1 MNEQAFNALIEL
13 PAHLRSSLAAAL
25 DAGLLRFDSTA
36 TAVRANL
43 SPGADRERQVVRLLG
58 AWQRLGLSKSAAA
71 AWLRSL
77 NRLAGASPSPDFVW
91 SGPEVPGL
99 HARDTRRVYDE
110 VIGAASRSIWAS
122 TYAFFDG
129 ERAFRVLAE
138 KMDALPDLYV
148 TLLLNIH
155 RGRGVTTAA
164 DHLVRSFADSFWKR
178 EWPGAARPTVFYDP
192 RSVEPDGPKGVLHA
206 KAVVADEEVVF
217 ITSANFTEA
226 ALDRNIE
233 TGLVSRDRHLAL
245 TAVRHFRA
253 LIDRKLL
260 LPLPM
265 D

>member
-1 MNEQAFNALIEL
+1 MSDEAIRSLLAL
-13 PAHLRSSLAAAL
+13 PAHLRQTLAAAL
-25 DAGLLRFDSTA
+25 ESGFLSMDPSA
-36 TAVRANL
+36 TAVRTTLRANEGQEKQVL
-43 SPGADRERQVVRLLG
+43 SLLG
-58 AWQRLGLSKSAAA
+58 TWRELGIGGRAAA

-77 NRLAGASPSPDFVW
+77 EQLAEGSSSPDLVW

-99 HARDTRRVYDE
+99 HARDTRRVYEE

-129 ERAFRVLAE
+129 ERAFKVLAE
-138 KMDALPDLYV
+138 KMDALPSLDV

-164 DHLVRSFADSFWKR
+164 DHLVRSFADSFWKQ
-178 EWPGAARPTVFYDP
+178 EWPGASRPAVFYDP
-192 RSVEPDGPKGVLHA
+192 RSVATEGPKGVLHA
-206 KAVVADEEVVF
+206 KGVVADEEAVF

-233 TGLVSRDRHLAL
+233 MGLLHRDRHLAL
-245 TAVRHFRA
+245 TTIRHFQV

-260 LPLPM
+260 LPLTM
-265 D
+265 E

>member
-1 MNEQAFNALIEL
+1 MNEEAVEALLEL
-13 PAHLRSSLAAAL
+13 PAHLRTSLAKAL
-25 DAGLLRFDSTA
+25 ETGLLD
-36 TAVRANL
+36 L
-43 SPGADRERQVVRLLG
+43 SPSVTALRASMTLRGGQGQAVLRLLAG
-58 AWQRLGLSKSAAA
+58 WRQLGVTEAVAA

-77 NRLAGASPSPDFVW
+77 DQLAGSFSSPDFVW

-110 VIGAASRSIWAS
+110 IIDAATRSIWAS

-129 ERAFRVLAE
+129 PRAFKTLAE
-138 KMDALPDLYV
+138 KMEALPDLKV
-148 TLLLNIH
+148 TLLLNIERK
-155 RGRGVTTAA
+155 RGNTTAA
-164 DHLVRSFADSFWKR
+164 DHLVRGFAERFWDR
-178 EWPGAARPTVFYDP
+178 DWPGSSRPDVFYDP
-192 RSVEPDGPKGVLHA
+192 RSLEPKGPRGVLHA

-233 TGLVSRDRHLAL
+233 MGLLSRDRHLAL
-245 TAVRHFRA
+245 TVVRHFQT

-260 LPLPM
+260 RPLPM

>member
-1 MNEQAFNALIEL
+1 MNPRAIEALVDL
-13 PAHLRSSLAAAL
+13 PAHVRHSLATAL
-25 DAGLLRFDSTA
+25 EAGLLRLESSPTA
-36 TAVRANL
+36 LRANL
-43 SPGADRERQVVRLLG
+43 SLSHDRTRDVLDLFAGWRQAGV
-58 AWQRLGLSKSAAA
+58 SEPTAA

-77 NRLAGASPSPDFVW
+77 EQLASSFSSPDLVW

-99 HARDTRRVYDE
+99 HARDTRRVYEE
-110 VIGAASRSIWAS
+110 VIGAASRSLWAS

-129 ERAFRVLAE
+129 ELAFKALAE
-138 KMDALPDLYV
+138 KMDALPGLDV

-178 EWPGAARPTVFYDP
+178 EWPGASRPTVFYDP
-192 RSVEPDGPKGVLHA
+192 RSVATEGPQGVLHA
-206 KAVVADEEVVF
+206 KGVVADEEVVF
-217 ITSANFTEA
+217 VTSANFTEA

-233 TGLVSRDRHLAL
+233 MGLLHRDRHLAL
-245 TAVRHFRA
+245 TVVRHFQT

-265 D
+265 E

>member
-1 MNEQAFNALIEL
+1 MNDEAVRSLLAL
-13 PAHLRSSLAAAL
+13 PAHLRQTLAAAL
-25 DAGLLRFDSTA
+25 ESGLLGMAPST
-36 TAVRANL
+36 TAVRATLRTNGGQEEQIL
-43 SPGADRERQVVRLLG
+43 SLLDAWRELG
-58 AWQRLGLSKSAAA
+58 VDGRAAA

-77 NRLAGASPSPDFVW
+77 EQLADSFSSPDLVW

-99 HARDTRRVYDE
+99 HARDTRRVYEE

-129 ERAFRVLAE
+129 ERAFKVLAE
-138 KMDALPDLYV
+138 RTDVLPSLDV

-164 DHLVRSFADSFWKR
+164 DHLVRSFADSFWKE
-178 EWPGAARPTVFYDP
+178 EWPGTSRPAVFYDP
-192 RSVEPDGPKGVLHA
+192 RSVATEGPKGVLQA
-206 KAVVADEEVVF
+206 KGVVADEEVVF

-233 TGLVSRDRHLAL
+233 MGLLHRDRHVAL
-245 TAVRHFRA
+245 TVVRHFQT

-265 D
+265 E

>member
-1 MNEQAFNALIEL
+1 MNFRRISRN
-13 PAHLRSSLAAAL
+13 SLAAAL
-25 DAGLLRFDSTA
+25 DAGLLRLDASPA
-36 TAVRANL
+36 AIRANL
-43 SPGADRERQVVRLLG
+43 SPGADRERRVLRLLG
-58 AWQRLGLSKSAAA
+58 TWRRLGLSEPAAA

-77 NRLAGASPSPDFVW
+77 NRLAGGFSSPDFVW

-99 HARDTRRVYDE
+99 HARDTRRVYEE

-129 ERAFRVLAE
+129 ERAFKVLAE
-138 KMDALPDLYV
+138 KMDALPGLDV
-148 TLLLNIH
+148 TQLLNIH

-164 DHLVRSFADSFWKR
+164 DHLVRGFADSFWKE
-178 EWPGAARPTVFYDP
+178 EWPGTSRPAVFYDP
-192 RSVEPDGPKGVLHA
+192 RSVATEGPRGVLHA
-206 KAVVADEEVVF
+206 KGVVADDEVVF

-233 TGLVSRDRHLAL
+233 MGLLHRDRHLAL
-245 TAVRHFRA
+245 TMVRHFQT

-260 LPLPM
+260 LPLPA

>member
-1 MNEQAFNALIEL
+1 MSDEAIQTLLAL
-13 PAHLRSSLAAAL
+13 PVHLRKTLAAAL
-25 DAGLLRFDSTA
+25 ESGFLGMEPSV
-36 TAVRANL
+36 TAVRAALRTSN
-43 SPGADRERQVVRLLG
+43 GQQEQVLRLLG
-58 AWQRLGLSKSAAA
+58 AWRELGVSGRAAA
-71 AWLRSL
+71 AWIRSL
-77 NRLAGASPSPDFVW
+77 DQLAASFSSPDFVW

-110 VIGAASRSIWAS
+110 VIDAASRSIWAS

-129 ERAFRVLAE
+129 PRAFKVLAE
-138 KMDALPDLYV
+138 KMDALPGLEV

-155 RGRGVTTAA
+155 RARGVTTAP
-164 DHLVRSFADSFWKR
+164 DHLVRSFADDFWSQ
-178 EWPGAARPTVFYDP
+178 EWPGTSRPTVFYDP
-192 RSVEPDGPKGVLHA
+192 RSLEPEGPKGVLHA
-206 KAVVADEEVVF
+206 KAVVADDEAVF

-233 TGLVSRDRHLAL
+233 TGLLSRDRHLAL
-245 TAVRHFRA
+245 TVVRHFQT

>member
-1 MNEQAFNALIEL
+1 MNEQALKALVEL
-13 PAHLRSSLAAAL
+13 PAHLRNALAAAL
-25 DAGLLRFDSTA
+25 DAGLLRLDSSA
-36 TAVRANL
+36 AAVRANL
-43 SPGADRERQVVRLLG
+43 SPGTDQERQVICLLRV
-58 AWQRLGLSKSAAA
+58 WQRLGLSETAAA

-77 NRLAGASPSPDFVW
+77 NQLAGTFSSPDFVW

-122 TYAFFDG
+122 TFAFFDG
-129 ERAFRVLAE
+129 PRAFRVLAK
-138 KMDALPDLYV
+138 KMDALPDLTV

-155 RGRGVTTAA
+155 RKLGVTTAP
-164 DHLVRSFADSFWKR
+164 DRLVRRFANEFWSR
-178 EWPGAARPTVFYDP
+178 EWPGTARPTVFYDP
-192 RSVEPDGPKGVLHA
+192 RSVEPEGPKSVLHA
-206 KAVVADEEVVF
+206 KAVVADDEVVF

-233 TGLVSRDRHLAL
+233 TGLLSRDRHLAL
-245 TAVRHFRA
+245 TVVRHFQT